1 MYNTNKT
8 SGGFK
13 VNIKNNSSIR
23 KVFNFIKF
31 FKANTLSNLGNNKN
45 NYSIWKDFNF
55 IKFFTANTLS
65 NLGNWFDFI
74 AVLILFRYTWKADP
88 MLIALIP
95 VMYAIPSILLGQL
108 AGVLVDK
115 KDKLKIL
122 IFSDFGRA
130 AFTFLLIFTSSPLLA
145 LPILLIRN
153 TIGVISLPAQQGLLR
168 KIVDKEYL
176 MKAVTING
184 SLFQLVKVVGPL
196 IGGSLTGILSPH
208 FSILINAISFVIAG
222 IILTR
227 IKLKNHE
234 NDQATEPNIE
244 NKKFFT
250 LWKEGWA
257 IVFSNRML
265 FASIIFGVV
274 STLTIQMIDAQFVT
288 LFSEIFPNKS
298 ELTGWAISAIG
309 IGSFLSVLLLNKL
322 DRIKNYGWFFGT
334 GSLLIGLMTAG
345 FGFLANYNFIVLA
358 IGLALI
364 GGIGNGITYAAVNY
378 LIQKEPP
385 QEAIGRVSGIIDSTL
400 SILFI
405 TGPLLGGFFITQFG
419 VVTAFKSIGLS
430 LAFIGIIGI
439 SFQKI
444 IWKQSNHTKT
454 NKEEFEEK
462 ERAMTYS

>member
-1 MYNTNKT
+1 LHRKNKHLLNKT
-8 SGGFK
+8 FSSLKKLSFK
-13 VNIKNNSSIR
+13 KTPNSKNND
-23 KVFNFIKF
+23 
-31 FKANTLSNLGNNKN
+31 

-65 NLGNWFDFI
+65 NFGNWFDFI

-122 IFSDFGRA
+122 IFSDWGRA
-130 AFTFLLIFTSSPLLA
+130 LFTFLLVFTPSPILA

-153 TIGVISLPAQQGLLR
+153 TIGVISVPAQQGLLR
-168 KIVDKEYL
+168 NIVEQEYI

-184 SLFQLVKVVGPL
+184 SLIQLVKVVGPL
-196 IGGSLTGILSPH
+196 IGGTLTGVLAPQ
-208 FSILINAISFVIAG
+208 FSILINAISFVVAG

-227 IKLKNHE
+227 IKLKHTENNH
-234 NDQATEPNIE
+234 PNE
-244 NKKFFT
+244 SSLDDKNVFT
-250 LWKEGWA
+250 LWKEGWS
-257 IVFSNRML
+257 IVLNNRML
-265 FASIIFGVV
+265 FASIIFGVI

-288 LFSEIFPNKS
+288 LFSEVFPEKS

-309 IGSFLSVLLLNKL
+309 IGSFVSVMLLNKL
-322 DRIKNYGWFFGT
+322 DKIKNYGWFFGT
-334 GSLLIGLMTAG
+334 GSLLIGIMTAG
-345 FGFLANYNFIVLA
+345 FGFLDDYGFIRVA

-364 GGIGNGITYAAVNY
+364 GGIGNGITFAAVNY

-385 QEAIGRVSGIIDSTL
+385 KEAIGRISGIIDSTL

-405 TGPLLGGFFITQFG
+405 AGPLLGGLIITQFG
-419 VVTAFKSIGLS
+419 VVASFKSIGLS
-430 LAFIGIIGI
+430 LAFVGLLGITL
-439 SFQKI
+439 QKF
-444 IWKQSNHTKT
+444 IWKGSTY
-454 NKEEFEEK
+454 NKDTAVDEMEESGI
-462 ERAMTYS
+462 AMYNN